1 MLSLLLHLYQPPF
14 QDKQTFKRIAEESYV
29 PLFRFLKANKNFKL
43 TLNTPLSFL
52 ELLDNYGYETVLH
65 DIHMLLERKQIELVG
80 SGAYHPLLTRLP
92 ENIAEKEIILNEY
105 GLGYY
110 FGRKKGFEGENAIL
124 INDVDG
130 FFPPEL
136 AVNSNLLSL
145 LDELGYRWVLADQ
158 TAVLDKE
165 ASATYYFEELSI
177 KLMVRNTTLSNM
189 MAFSRTSS
197 VDGLKEALYSTDNH
211 LLAMDGETFGHHN
224 KQGINLLYF
233 LQETMSSLNI
243 LSGTYSEY
251 LSNSTPRKLEGI
263 VESTWSTVQSGEI
276 ESNTYPLWDSSTN
289 QIQKLQWELFNS
301 VCSHYVSPEMNLQ
314 DDQYA
319 NRPIWNTKLVLEDI
333 KDTQLIN
340 QVLTEVAFLKLLN
353 SDQFFW
359 TSGVTLPLGELL
371 YDKVLI
377 ERSLD
382 LYTNYLALNQNIV
395 NTDANL
401 EIISRIK
408 SLI

>member
-1 MLSLLLHLYQPPF
+1 M
-14 QDKQTFKRIAEESYV
+14 
-29 PLFRFLKANKNFKL
+29 LFR
-43 TLNTPLSFL
+43 S
-52 ELLDNYGYETVLH
+52 
-65 DIHMLLERKQIELVG
+65 
-80 SGAYHPLLTRLP
+80 
-92 ENIAEKEIILNEY
+92 
-105 GLGYY
+105 
-110 FGRKKGFEGENAIL
+110 
-124 INDVDG
+124 
-130 FFPPEL
+130 
-136 AVNSNLLSL
+136 
-145 LDELGYRWVLADQ
+145 
-158 TAVLDKE
+158 
-165 ASATYYFEELSI
+165 
-177 KLMVRNTTLSNM
+177 
-189 MAFSRTSS
+189 
-197 VDGLKEALYSTDNH
+197 
-211 LLAMDGETFGHHN
+211 
-224 KQGINLLYF
+224 
-233 LQETMSSLNI
+233 
-243 LSGTYSEY
+243 SGTYSEY